1 MTDPLPYSTTPPET
15 MNRPLHRCIADAND
29 VINIVS
35 PVVPLWAVVQFISAY
50 NEDDTAPTPATWSDQ
65 ILPVHAIGTI
75 PPLSV
80 CNYRECLGAFLVADT
95 YSGVVAWLKRYY
107 DNYTPQKGGE
117 EVYNVFFV
125 DVKPER
131 GKHPCPSSWC
141 CSEYDPTDY
150 VMGIF

>member
-1 MTDPLPYSTTPPET
+1 MTKL
-15 MNRPLHRCIADAND
+15 LHRCICNAND

-35 PVVPLWAVVQFISAY
+35 PVVPLWAVVQCISAY
-50 NEDDTAPTPATWSDQ
+50 NEEETAPATWSDQ

-80 CNYRECLGAFLVADT
+80 CKYRASLGAFLVADT
-95 YSGVVAWLKRYY
+95 YSGVVAWLKRHY
-107 DNYTPQKGGE
+107 DSYTPEKAGDE
-117 EVYNVFFV
+117 IFNVFFV
-125 DVKPER
+125 DEKPER